1 MKKQTLN
8 IILIAGAAAA
18 AFFLL
23 SKMRKKKLVTSR
35 DYGPLEKMTEEEYES
50 AEVIEQP
57 KTEIKPVQPTAII
70 DILQKL
76 KRTPEQ
82 KAAAQQRKLARKKKR
97 ADAKLIKGV
106 DDISVLY

>member
-18 AFFLL
+18 AFFII
-23 SKMRKKKLVTSR
+23 SRMRRKLKSSVFADS
-35 DYGPLEKMTEEEYES
+35 PIKMTEKEYEE
-50 AEVIEQP
+50 AEVIDQGP
-57 KTEIKPVQPTAII
+57 TVKSVQPTAII
-70 DILQKL
+70 DVLKKL

-97 ADAKLIKGV
+97 TDQKAVTGF